1 MKKFRSKHIHQG
13 HTGKQWFCMSL
24 YEPLTNPVNT
34 SLLTA
39 IFLHKALTS
48 TAQTSLTR
56 YFDFKL
62 ESLSYERW
70 FRMNSHANDTDFL
83 SRHVSVLKQH
93 KLITLIGE
101 VFPKA
106 DIAKT
111 YCLHSF
117 FINICRKCDT
127 RMPQQC
133 KIIVFVLRWFPI
145 SKKEADN
152 FFSFVSG
159 SFFDMSFPKYCYS
172 FSYS

>member
-34 SLLTA
+34 FLLTA

-56 YFDFKL
+56 YFDFQL

-70 FRMNSHANDTDFL
+70 FRMNSRANDTDFL

-101 VFPKA
+101 VLA
-106 DIAKT
+106 EAEIAKT

-145 SKKEADN
+145 FQKRSRQ
-152 FFSFVSG
+152 FFFIRFWI
-159 SFFDMSFPKYCYS
+159 FFRY
-172 FSYS
+172 

>member
-24 YEPLTNPVNT
+24 YEPLTNPVHT
-34 SLLTA
+34 FFLTT

-56 YFDFKL
+56 YFDFQL

-70 FRMNSHANDTDFL
+70 FRMNSRANDTDFL

-101 VFPKA
+101 VLA
-106 DIAKT
+106 EAEIAKT
-111 YCLHSF
+111 YCLHSLLV
-117 FINICRKCDT
+117 NACPQCDI

-133 KIIVFVLRWFPI
+133 KIIVVVLRWFPI
-145 SKKEADN
+145 FQKN
-152 FFSFVSG
+152 FCIRFWI
-159 SFFDMSFPKYCYS
+159 FFRYELSWVLLFA
-172 FSYS
+172 